1 MSISVFE
8 RIFAFLYFWYYIF
21 LIRLSIKK
29 VYKLNHAAEHKS
41 FSSSAS
47 EKLNINNI
55 PHALSEAN
63 VSNDKQEAMSEEVG
77 INETKCIQYISSALE
92 DSEIGEITNTMDGI
106 SDFAPNTISPT
117 TNHKQA
123 LDNDFSGNHPLFTI
137 E

>member
-1 MSISVFE
+1 M
-8 RIFAFLYFWYYIF
+8 YIF

-29 VYKLNHAAEHKS
+29 VYKLNHAAEHELKDS
-41 FSSSAS
+41 LRFAAS